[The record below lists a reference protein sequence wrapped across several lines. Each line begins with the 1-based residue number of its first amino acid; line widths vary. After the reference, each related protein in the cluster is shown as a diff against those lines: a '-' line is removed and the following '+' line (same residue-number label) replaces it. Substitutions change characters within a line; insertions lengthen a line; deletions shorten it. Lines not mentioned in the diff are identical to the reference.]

1 MIRANRTG
9 GEGWMLRLFIGI
21 SPDAAAREA
30 LVAYACAQ
38 PFASA
43 ARTVPPE
50 RYHVTLAYL
59 GERAADRL
67 PTLTALLD
75 GCAASFAPFPLS
87 ADRAAFFGRPENAT
101 VYAALHASEPLTGL
115 CESLRTAL
123 TAAGET
129 FDGKPLRPHITLARH
144 ASLLA
149 PAPVM
154 LTEDLGSVIRFQA
167 DGLTLYHSVRKD
179 GELAYIP
186 LYTALFSIF
195 AGGAR

>member
-1 MIRANRTG
+1 
-9 GEGWMLRLFIGI
+9 MLRLFIGI

-30 LVAYACAQ
+30 LAAYACAQ

-59 GERAADRL
+59 GERAADRV
-67 PTLTALLD
+67 PALTALLD
-75 GCAASFAPFPLS
+75 GCAASFPPFPLS
-87 ADRAAFFGRPENAT
+87 TDRAAFFGRPENAT
-101 VYAALHASEPLTGL
+101 VYAALHPIEPLSGL

-129 FDGKPLRPHITLARH
+129 FDGKPFKPHITLARH
-144 ASLLA
+144 APLLGPTTA
-149 PAPVM
+149 M

-167 DGLTLYHSVRKD
+167 DRLALYHSVRTD
-179 GELAYIP
+179 GELVYIP
-186 LYTALFSIF
+186 LYTAPFSTF